1 MGEAPIT
8 AEVVGFRG
16 ERVLLMPLG
25 DMRGIGPASR
35 ITMTGQVASLA
46 VGSGLLGRILDGCGD
61 PIDGKGALKTSHSYP
76 LHTAAPN
83 PLKRARIQDPLDLGV
98 RAINGF
104 LTCGRGQKMG
114 IFQVRGRKERPVRDD

>member
-1 MGEAPIT
+1 MGCPMSSLSHLLEHIEPLEISGRVAQAVGMVVEGYGPMTTIGELCRITREVGEAPIT

-46 VGSGLLGRILDGCGD
+46 VGI
-61 PIDGKGALKTSHSYP
+61 
-76 LHTAAPN
+76 
-83 PLKRARIQDPLDLGV
+83 V
-98 RAINGF
+98 
-104 LTCGRGQKMG
+104 
-114 IFQVRGRKERPVRDD
+114 V